1 MITRALLFAAL
12 LLVPLSARA
21 GDYSEFD
28 GQLNSASLAR
38 QCGQEIGVA
47 IDWASFEPAFKD
59 HWEPKHA
66 VAYCNGAAN
75 GLYWTC
81 DDEPGKVAV
90 RAAITGMDC
99 VYDATATK
107 ESLKRKGPRF
117 TIAEGRLR
125 VGFHWDTT
133 DIEDSTKD
141 EAARNIKAPGDAH
154 SLFDQRAIAK
164 SEAYYFGAS
173 SSKQWAADRCGND
186 IEAAIDW
193 ASFLPQLGGNANHD
207 RVVSWSNPVY
217 EGIWDHCD
225 TEPGKAWVAKG
236 ITKVVFVWD
245 ATATAESL
253 GRKGPRL
260 SLAGGVL
267 TAGWNWDTT
276 DGSDTTN
283 AWLAEQH

>member
-1 MITRALLFAAL
+1 MRVLLFAAL
-12 LLVPLSARA
+12 LLSPLIAQA

-28 GQLNSASLAR
+28 GQLNSASLAK
-38 QCGQEIGVA
+38 QCGKTIGVA
-47 IDWASFEPAFKD
+47 IDWASFEPAFND
-59 HWEPKHA
+59 NQSPKHA

-81 DDEPGKVAV
+81 DDEPGKAAV
-90 RAAITGMDC
+90 GAIQGMDC

-107 ESLKRKGPRF
+107 ESLKRKGPR
-117 TIAEGRLR
+117 IDVVEGRVR

-133 DIEDSTKD
+133 DIEDTTK
-141 EAARNIKAPGDAH
+141 EQVARSIKAPGGAH

-173 SSKQWAADRCGND
+173 SMKQRATDRCGKD

-193 ASFLPQLGGNANHD
+193 SSFLPQLGGNANHD
-207 RVVSWSNPVY
+207 RIVSWSNPVY
-217 EGIWDHCD
+217 EGIWNHCD
-225 TEPGKAWVAKG
+225 TEPGKAFVAG
-236 ITKVVFVWD
+236 AITKVVFVWD
-245 ATATAESL
+245 ATATKESL

-260 SLAGGVL
+260 SLADGVL

-276 DGSDTTN
+276 DGGDTTN
-283 AWLAEQH
+283 AWLGGQH